1 MQSPATTKPDKNGA
15 GTASAPAPVR
25 PSRPKM
31 NARPAATVGP
41 TPAPVAAPAV
51 PAPAPRRAC
60 DLSAAELDRLIT
72 DAQIIEEL
80 RNSQFF
86 PMMKRVLATGYGEI
100 KIEIGA
106 VHVAAGVTPGSSL
119 RMRVSQSVSEQHMMQ
134 LTLPFIQ

>member
-1 MQSPATTKPDKNGA
+1 MQPTTTPTKLDKNGVGA
-15 GTASAPAPVR
+15 VTAPTPAR
-25 PSRPKM
+25 PSRSK
-31 NARPAATVGP
+31 PAAR
-41 TPAPVAAPAV
+41 PVAAPAA

>member
-31 NARPAATVGP
+31 NARPAATGAAP
-41 TPAPVAAPAV
+41 TPAA
-51 PAPAPRRAC
+51 RRAC
-60 DLSAAELDRLIT
+60 DLSAAELDRLIA
-72 DAQIIEEL
+72 DADIIAEL

-86 PMMKRVLATGYGEI
+86 PMLKRVIATGYGEVR
-100 KIEIGA
+100 IEVSSTYTSGA
-106 VHVAAGVTPGSSL
+106 PPPGNPLRIRVT
-119 RMRVSQSVSEQHMMQ
+119 QTVSEQRPMQ